1 MGYGLLKVVGTKPQ
15 VMTMG
20 VIDLRKYGDH
30 YLKLRRIFE
39 RVVGIIEAYLPD
51 ELAIEAPFFGKNVQ
65 SMLKLGRAQGVAM
78 AAALSRD
85 IPITEYAP
93 LKIKMAIT
101 GNGQASKEQVAD
113 MLKRMLHIPES
124 DMLPFMDATDGL
136 AAAYCHYLQMGRP
149 TLTKEYSGWKDF
161 INKNPDK
168 IKDKIMNVRHVIW
181 ASIVSTTIS
190 CQSVKKEY
198 NSFDEYPV
206 REDALTEM
214 EYSPAE
220 TKFSLWAPTAE
231 EVRVLLF
238 ESGNEGSASNTFPM
252 EMGENGTWNI
262 SIKEDLKGKFYT
274 FNVKV
279 NGKWLGDTP
288 GIMAKAVGVNGKR
301 AAVLDLRST
310 DPEGWEND
318 VRPPLKNYADITVYE
333 MHHRDFSLDSVSG
346 IQNKGKFLA
355 LTEQGTT
362 SSSGEKTGIDHL
374 KELGIT
380 HVHLLPSYDYA
391 SVDETKLDKAQ
402 YNWGYD
408 PQNYNVPDG
417 SYSTDPYKPDVRI
430 REFKQMVQALHKAG
444 IRVVLDVVYNHTF
457 NTDESNF
464 ERTVPGYF
472 YRQTKDGQWANGSG
486 CGNETASDRAMMRK
500 YMIESIL
507 YWINE
512 YHIDGFRFDL
522 MGIHDIETMN
532 EIRAA
537 IDKID
542 PSIFMYG
549 EGWAAS
555 SPQLEAD
562 RLAMKANVE
571 KMPRIA
577 AFSDEMRDGLRGG
590 WDDDTKGA
598 FLVGEPGH
606 EMSIKFG
613 IVGAIE
619 HPQVISDSVNY
630 SKKPWALQP
639 TQMISYVSCHD
650 DMCLADRL
658 KATMPDASVEEL
670 AALQKLAETF
680 VFTSQGVPFIFAGD
694 EMMRDKKGVHNS
706 YNSPDSI
713 NTIDWK
719 NKTAHKDVFEYVKGL
734 IAMRKAHPAF
744 RMGDADMVR
753 RQLEFLPV
761 ENTNVVAFI
770 LKDNANGDSWKN
782 IIVALNS
789 RAEPVKLDIPSGKYT
804 VICKDGKINMKGLG
818 QVSGDE
824 LMVPARSAMII
835 HQ

>member
-1 MGYGLLKVVGTKPQ
+1 
-15 VMTMG
+15 
-20 VIDLRKYGDH
+20 
-30 YLKLRRIFE
+30 
-39 RVVGIIEAYLPD
+39 
-51 ELAIEAPFFGKNVQ
+51 
-65 SMLKLGRAQGVAM
+65 
-78 AAALSRD
+78 
-85 IPITEYAP
+85 
-93 LKIKMAIT
+93 
-101 GNGQASKEQVAD
+101 
-113 MLKRMLHIPES
+113 
-124 DMLPFMDATDGL
+124 
-136 AAAYCHYLQMGRP
+136 
-149 TLTKEYSGWKDF
+149 
-161 INKNPDK
+161 
-168 IKDKIMNVRHVIW
+168 
-181 ASIVSTTIS
+181 
-190 CQSVKKEY
+190 
-198 NSFDEYPV
+198 
-206 REDALTEM
+206 
-214 EYSPAE
+214 
-220 TKFSLWAPTAE
+220 
-231 EVRVLLF
+231 
-238 ESGNEGSASNTFPM
+238 
-252 EMGENGTWNI
+252 
-262 SIKEDLKGKFYT
+262 
-274 FNVKV
+274 
-279 NGKWLGDTP
+279 
-288 GIMAKAVGVNGKR
+288 
-301 AAVLDLRST
+301 
-310 DPEGWEND
+310 
-318 VRPPLKNYADITVYE
+318 
-333 MHHRDFSLDSVSG
+333 
-346 IQNKGKFLA
+346 
-355 LTEQGTT
+355 
-362 SSSGEKTGIDHL
+362 
-374 KELGIT
+374 
-380 HVHLLPSYDYA
+380 
-391 SVDETKLDKAQ
+391 
-402 YNWGYD
+402 
-408 PQNYNVPDG
+408 
-417 SYSTDPYKPDVRI
+417 
-430 REFKQMVQALHKAG
+430 MVQALHKAG

-562 RLAMKANVE
+562 KLAMKANVE

-577 AFSDEMRDGLRGG
+577 AFSDEMRDGLRGS

-598 FLVGEPGH
+598 FLVEEPGH

-613 IVGAIE
+613 VVGAIE

-719 NKTAHKDVFEYVKGL
+719 NKTVHKDVFEYVKGL

-761 ENTNVVAFI
+761 KNTNVVAFI
-770 LKDNANGDSWKN
+770 LKDNAM
-782 IIVALNS
+782 V
-789 RAEPVKLDIPSGKYT
+789 T
-804 VICKDGKINMKGLG
+804 HGKI
-818 QVSGDE
+818 S
-824 LMVPARSAMII
+824 S
-835 HQ
+835 

>member
-1 MGYGLLKVVGTKPQ
+1 M
-15 VMTMG
+15 
-20 VIDLRKYGDH
+20 
-30 YLKLRRIFE
+30 KLN
-39 RVVGIIEAYLPD
+39 
-51 ELAIEAPFFGKNVQ
+51 ELAII
-65 SMLKLGRAQGVAM
+65 GVA
-78 AAALSRD
+78 ATTIVSCTPAK
-85 IPITEYAP
+85 TEYASYE
-93 LKIKMAIT
+93 L
-101 GNGQASKEQVAD
+101 
-113 MLKRMLHIPES
+113 
-124 DMLPFMDATDGL
+124 
-136 AAAYCHYLQMGRP
+136 
-149 TLTKEYSGWKDF
+149 
-161 INKNPDK
+161 
-168 IKDKIMNVRHVIW
+168 
-181 ASIVSTTIS
+181 
-190 CQSVKKEY
+190 
-198 NSFDEYPV
+198 YPV
-206 REDALTEM
+206 RSGSLTEM
-214 EYSPAE
+214 EYTPAA
-220 TKFSLWAPTAE
+220 TQFTLWAPTAD
-231 EVRVLLF
+231 EVRLMLF
-238 ESGNEGSASNTFPM
+238 EAGDGGHAYETISM
-252 EMGENGTWNI
+252 EPSEEGTW
-262 SIKEDLKGKFYT
+262 KTKVEKDLMGKFYT
-274 FNVKV
+274 FNVKI
-279 NGKWLGDTP
+279 NDKWLGDTP
-288 GIMAKAVGVNGKR
+288 GINAKAVGVNGKR
-301 AAVLDLRST
+301 AAIIDMKST
-310 DPEGWEND
+310 DPEGWADDKRPALASPAD
-318 VRPPLKNYADITVYE
+318 VILYE
-333 MHHRDFSLDSVSG
+333 MHHRDMSIEPSSG
-346 IQNKGKFLA
+346 IEHKGKFLA
-355 LTEQGTT
+355 LTEQGTV
-362 SSSGEKTGIDHL
+362 SPDKLATGIDHL
-374 KELGIT
+374 KELGVT

-391 SVDETKLDKAQ
+391 SVDETKLDENK

-457 NTDESNF
+457 NTSDSNF

-472 YRQTKDGQWANGSG
+472 YRQRPDGTYADGSA
-486 CGNETASDRAMMRK
+486 CGNETASNRPMMRK
-500 YMIESIL
+500 YMIESVL
-507 YWINE
+507 HWINE

-562 RLAMKANVE
+562 KLAMKANVE

-613 IVGAIE
+613 VVGAIE

-719 NKTAHKDVFEYVKGL
+719 NKTVHKDVFEYVKGL

-761 ENTNVVAFI
+761 KNTNVVAFI

-818 QVSGDE
+818 QVSGAE